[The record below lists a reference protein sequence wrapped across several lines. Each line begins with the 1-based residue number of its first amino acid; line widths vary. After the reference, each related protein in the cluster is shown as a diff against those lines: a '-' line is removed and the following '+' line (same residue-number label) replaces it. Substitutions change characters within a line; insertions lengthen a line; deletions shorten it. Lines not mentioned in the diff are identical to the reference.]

1 MYQNN
6 GGIEVSKMIQNVLL
20 SFVMA
25 ASVSAWF
32 TQAGFSIM
40 NMEIFYIPIVLI
52 VLFVAC
58 LVIAED
64 VRNSFKKVLW
74 FDKRKD
80 KRPIWQVGVGMIFF
94 FVQIGF
100 VEVFARNLMAYSL
113 DGMPLYIVFAFMNAF
128 LLTVIYEEIFY
139 VEEKVAPKEFKFK
152 KLK

>member
-1 MYQNN
+1 
-6 GGIEVSKMIQNVLL
+6 
-20 SFVMA
+20 MA

-32 TQAGFSIM
+32 TQADFSIM
-40 NMEIFYIPIVLI
+40 KIELFTIPVFFLI
-52 VLFVAC
+52 VYALC

-94 FVQIGF
+94 FAQIGF
-100 VEVFARNLMAYSL
+100 VETFARELMPFNLG
-113 DGMPLYIVFAFMNAF
+113 GMPLYIVFSFMNAF
-128 LLTVIYEEIFY
+128 LLTVIFEEIFY
-139 VEEKVAPKEFKFK
+139 VEDNNTEKYKFN

>member
-1 MYQNN
+1 M
-6 GGIEVSKMIQNVLL
+6 SKIIQNVLL
-20 SFVMA
+20 SFAMA

-32 TQAGFSIM
+32 IQADFSIM
-40 NMEIFYIPIVLI
+40 KIELFTIPVFFLI
-52 VLFVAC
+52 VYALC

-94 FVQIGF
+94 IAQIGF
-100 VEVFARNLMAYSL
+100 VETFARELMPFDL
-113 DGMPLYIVFAFMNAF
+113 GGMPLYIVFSFMNAF
-128 LLTVIYEEIFY
+128 LLTVIFEEIFY
-139 VEEKVAPKEFKFK
+139 VEENHTEKYKFN

>member
-1 MYQNN
+1 M
-6 GGIEVSKMIQNVLL
+6 SKIIQNVLL
-20 SFVMA
+20 SFAMA

-32 TQAGFSIM
+32 TQADFSIM
-40 NMEIFYIPIVLI
+40 NIELFTIPVFFLI
-52 VLFVAC
+52 VYALC

-94 FVQIGF
+94 FAQIGF
-100 VEVFARNLMAYSL
+100 VETFARELMPFNLG
-113 DGMPLYIVFAFMNAF
+113 GMPLYIVFSFMNAF

-139 VEEKVAPKEFKFK
+139 VEDNSTEKYKFN

>member
-1 MYQNN
+1 M
-6 GGIEVSKMIQNVLL
+6 SKIIQNVLL
-20 SFVMA
+20 SFAMA

-32 TQAGFSIM
+32 TQADFSIM
-40 NMEIFYIPIVLI
+40 KIELFTIPVFFLI
-52 VLFVAC
+52 VYALC

-80 KRPIWQVGVGMIFF
+80 KRPIWQVGVGTIFF
-94 FVQIGF
+94 VAQIGF
-100 VEVFARNLMAYSL
+100 VETFARELMPFNL
-113 DGMPLYIVFAFMNAF
+113 DGMPLYIVFSFMNAF

-139 VEEKVAPKEFKFK
+139 VEEDHPEKYKFN

>member
-1 MYQNN
+1 
-6 GGIEVSKMIQNVLL
+6 
-20 SFVMA
+20 MA

-32 TQAGFSIM
+32 TQADFSIM
-40 NMEIFYIPIVLI
+40 NIELFTIPVFFLI
-52 VLFVAC
+52 VYVLC

-94 FVQIGF
+94 FAQIGF
-100 VEVFARNLMAYSL
+100 VETFARELMPFNLG
-113 DGMPLYIVFAFMNAF
+113 GMPLYIVFSFMNAF

-139 VEEKVAPKEFKFK
+139 VEDNSTEKYKFN

>member
-1 MYQNN
+1 
-6 GGIEVSKMIQNVLL
+6 
-20 SFVMA
+20 MA

-32 TQAGFSIM
+32 TQADFSIM
-40 NMEIFYIPIVLI
+40 KIELFTIPVFFLI
-52 VLFVAC
+52 VYGLC

-94 FVQIGF
+94 FAQIGF
-100 VEVFARNLMAYSL
+100 VETFARELMPFNLG
-113 DGMPLYIVFAFMNAF
+113 GMPLYIVFSFMNAF

-139 VEEKVAPKEFKFK
+139 VEDNSTEKYKFD

>member
-1 MYQNN
+1 
-6 GGIEVSKMIQNVLL
+6 
-20 SFVMA
+20 MA

-32 TQAGFSIM
+32 TQADFSIM
-40 NMEIFYIPIVLI
+40 KIELFTIPVFFLI
-52 VLFVAC
+52 VYALC

-94 FVQIGF
+94 FAQIGF
-100 VEVFARNLMAYSL
+100 VETFARELMPFDL
-113 DGMPLYIVFAFMNAF
+113 GGMPLYIVFSFMNAF

-139 VEEKVAPKEFKFK
+139 VEENATEKYKFN

>member
-1 MYQNN
+1 ML
-6 GGIEVSKMIQNVLL
+6 SKIIQNVLL
-20 SFVMA
+20 SFAMA

-40 NMEIFYIPIVLI
+40 NIELFTIPVFFLI
-52 VLFVAC
+52 VYALC

-80 KRPIWQVGVGMIFF
+80 KRPIWQVGIGMIFF
-94 FVQIGF
+94 IAQIGF
-100 VEVFARNLMAYSL
+100 VETFARELMPFNL
-113 DGMPLYIVFAFMNAF
+113 DGMPLYIVFSFMNAF

-139 VEEKVAPKEFKFK
+139 VEEDHTEKYKFN

>member
-1 MYQNN
+1 
-6 GGIEVSKMIQNVLL
+6 
-20 SFVMA
+20 MA

-40 NMEIFYIPIVLI
+40 NIELFTIPVFFLI
-52 VLFVAC
+52 VYGLC

-64 VRNSFKKVLW
+64 VRDSFKKVLW

-94 FVQIGF
+94 FAQIGF
-100 VEVFARNLMAYSL
+100 VETFARELMPFNLG
-113 DGMPLYIVFAFMNAF
+113 GMPLYIVFSFMNAF
-128 LLTVIYEEIFY
+128 LFTVIYEEIFY
-139 VEEKVAPKEFKFK
+139 VEENSTEKYKFN

>member
-1 MYQNN
+1 
-6 GGIEVSKMIQNVLL
+6 
-20 SFVMA
+20 MA

-32 TQAGFSIM
+32 TQADFSIM
-40 NMEIFYIPIVLI
+40 NIELFTIPVFFLI
-52 VLFVAC
+52 EYGLC

-64 VRNSFKKVLW
+64 VRNAFKKVLW

-94 FVQIGF
+94 FAQIGF
-100 VEVFARNLMAYSL
+100 VETFARELMPFNLG
-113 DGMPLYIVFAFMNAF
+113 GMPLYIVFSFMNAF

-139 VEEKVAPKEFKFK
+139 VEDNNTEKYKFD

>member
-1 MYQNN
+1 ML
-6 GGIEVSKMIQNVLL
+6 SKIIQNVLL
-20 SFVMA
+20 SFAMA

-32 TQAGFSIM
+32 TQADFSIM
-40 NMEIFYIPIVLI
+40 NIELFTIPVFFLI
-52 VLFVAC
+52 VYALC

-94 FVQIGF
+94 FAQIGF
-100 VEVFARNLMAYSL
+100 VETFARELMPFNLG
-113 DGMPLYIVFAFMNAF
+113 GMPLYIVFSFMNAF

-139 VEEKVAPKEFKFK
+139 VEDNSTEKYKFN

>member
-1 MYQNN
+1 
-6 GGIEVSKMIQNVLL
+6 
-20 SFVMA
+20 MA

-32 TQAGFSIM
+32 TQADFSIM
-40 NMEIFYIPIVLI
+40 NIELFTIPVFFLI
-52 VLFVAC
+52 VYALC

-94 FVQIGF
+94 FAQIGF
-100 VEVFARNLMAYSL
+100 VETFARELMPFDL
-113 DGMPLYIVFAFMNAF
+113 GGMPLYIVFSFMNAF

-139 VEEKVAPKEFKFK
+139 VEDNNTEKYKFN

>member
-1 MYQNN
+1 M
-6 GGIEVSKMIQNVLL
+6 SKIIQNVLL
-20 SFVMA
+20 SFAMA

-32 TQAGFSIM
+32 IQADFSIM
-40 NMEIFYIPIVLI
+40 KIELFTIPVFFLI
-52 VLFVAC
+52 VYALC

-94 FVQIGF
+94 VAQIGF
-100 VEVFARNLMAYSL
+100 VETFARELMSFNLG
-113 DGMPLYIVFAFMNAF
+113 GMPLYIVFSFMNAF

-139 VEEKVAPKEFKFK
+139 EEDNHPEKYKFN

>member
-1 MYQNN
+1 ML
-6 GGIEVSKMIQNVLL
+6 SKIIQNVLL
-20 SFVMA
+20 SFAMA

-32 TQAGFSIM
+32 TQADFSIM
-40 NMEIFYIPIVLI
+40 NIELFTIPVFFL
-52 VLFVAC
+52 VVYGLC

-94 FVQIGF
+94 FAQIGF
-100 VEVFARNLMAYSL
+100 VETFARELMPFNLG
-113 DGMPLYIVFAFMNAF
+113 GMPLYIVFSFMNAF

-139 VEEKVAPKEFKFK
+139 VEDNHPEKYKFN

>member
-1 MYQNN
+1 M
-6 GGIEVSKMIQNVLL
+6 SKIIQNVLL
-20 SFVMA
+20 SFAMA

-40 NMEIFYIPIVLI
+40 NIELFTIPVFFLI
-52 VLFVAC
+52 VYALC

-80 KRPIWQVGVGMIFF
+80 KRPIWQVGIGMIFF
-94 FVQIGF
+94 IAQIGF
-100 VEVFARNLMAYSL
+100 VETFARELMPFNL
-113 DGMPLYIVFAFMNAF
+113 DGMPLYIVFSFMNAF

-139 VEEKVAPKEFKFK
+139 VEEDHTEKYKFN